1 MVRLLLSLDFSK
13 LYTLH
18 VSEDGITIPC
28 VFALTTNRRE
38 HTYKEIIQ
46 WLALERP
53 AYFPR
58 LIMTDLE
65 QAAITAFGESFSI
78 AIQQGCFFH
87 FAKSVWRKIN
97 YLKK

>member
-1 MVRLLLSLDFSK
+1 MVRLLLSLDFFK

-58 LIMTDLE
+58 LIMTDFD
-65 QAAITAFGESFSI
+65 QAAIKAFGESFPM
-78 AIQQGCFFH
+78 AIQHGCFFH
-87 FAKSVWRKIN
+87 FAQSVWRKVN
-97 YLKK
+97 DLK